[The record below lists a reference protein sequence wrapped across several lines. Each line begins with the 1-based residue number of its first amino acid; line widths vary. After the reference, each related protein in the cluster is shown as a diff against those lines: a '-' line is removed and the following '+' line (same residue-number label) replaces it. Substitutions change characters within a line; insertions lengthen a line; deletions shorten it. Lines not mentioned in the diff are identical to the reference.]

1 MAGRGEPSG
10 RGAPRCKGGAL
21 ALPFQPAERFADAL
35 GRRFFAK
42 KQSFRE
48 KAVGKGWC
56 NQWKPRKAIAA
67 PAVVALPGSVFLAFP
82 FTPFFEHLAERGS
95 ASKRLS
101 SRFHEHRKI
110 KQRKYVTWGEKG
122 KERDKQQCS
131 AAPALQHVTFG
142 EEKRVVFCHHLGGL
156 KAKLA
161 RLRSELIEGS
171 KSTGGAKG
179 EGFDVARQGDARVC
193 LIGFPSVGKSTLMN
207 SLTAEEAAEEGLAK
221 ERSAV
226 GAYEFTT
233 LTCQPSVFFVENTKI
248 QLLDLPGII
257 EGAAEGRGRGRQVIA
272 VAHSCDLVLMVLD
285 STKDD
290 TQQRLL
296 TKELEAVGIRLN
308 KKPANVSF
316 KPKKAGG
323 LTVNFIVPQ
332 SETDDFIDVIE
343 GNRKFLKCI
352 YVYNKVDM
360 LSIKEIDEI
369 ARRPNSVVVSSQ
381 AGWNLERLKRQVF
394 DSLEDLLKDFK
405 YAFVWGASAKHQ
417 PQHVGLGHE
426 LEDEDVLQIVK
437 KI

>member
-1 MAGRGEPSG
+1 MGI
-10 RGAPRCKGGAL
+10 L
-21 ALPFQPAERFADAL
+21 ERIKEIEFEIS
-35 GRRFFAK
+35 RTQK
-42 KQSFRE
+42 N
-48 KAVGKGWC
+48 KA
-56 NQWKPRKAIAA
+56 
-67 PAVVALPGSVFLAFP
+67 
-82 FTPFFEHLAERGS
+82 TE
-95 ASKRLS
+95 
-101 SRFHEHRKI
+101 
-110 KQRKYVTWGEKG
+110 
-122 KERDKQQCS
+122 
-131 AAPALQHVTFG
+131 
-142 EEKRVVFCHHLGGL
+142 HHLGGL

-332 SETDDFIDVIE
+332 SELTQKAVQHILHQYKIFNADIVVREDCSTDDFIDVIE

-394 DSLEDLLKDFK
+394 DSLEVCRVYTKKKGHLPDFDDPIILTGQRGPCTVGNAVSLIHKDLLKDFK